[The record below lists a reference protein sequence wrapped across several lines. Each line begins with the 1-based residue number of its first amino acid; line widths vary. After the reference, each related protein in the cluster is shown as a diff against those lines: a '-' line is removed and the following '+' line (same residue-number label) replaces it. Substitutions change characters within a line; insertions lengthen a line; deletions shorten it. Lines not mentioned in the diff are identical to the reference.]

1 MKRTSLAFL
10 ASSLLFLPGCSG
22 SEDSASSSTT
32 QAESETAAPK
42 PTPVQANTEFQ
53 AEIERVSGKIQ
64 CDTKKVVPASDGWG
78 ALFSCISGPTETS
91 KFFINEDLATGKVKS
106 IKFLWNDWFKDV
118 GYGLHADKAVAA
130 KMLASVLTLY
140 PIQQSAELRSAFSA
154 KKNRNFKS
162 ESATFEYT
170 FDRGP
175 SIDERMIVITPISN

>member
-78 ALFSCISGPTETS
+78 ALFSCISGPAETS

>member
-22 SEDSASSSTT
+22 SEDAASSSTT

-78 ALFSCISGPTETS
+78 ALFSCISGPAETS

-130 KMLASVLTLY
+130 KILASVLTLY